1 MNSIYSNLNFTVEV
15 EEDFENHRLPSLD
28 CELFMDKNN
37 YKINYSFYE
46 KSMKTPFCIMRNSAM
61 SEKSKV
67 SILSQDLIWR
77 MQNIDENIPESERIE
92 VIDNYIDRLLVYQFL
107 Q

>member
-1 MNSIYSNLNFTVEV
+1 
-15 EEDFENHRLPSLD
+15 
-28 CELFMDKNN
+28 
-37 YKINYSFYE
+37 
-46 KSMKTPFCIMRNSAM
+46 MRNSAM

-92 VIDNYIDRLLVYQFL
+92 VIDNYIDRLLV
-107 Q
+107 